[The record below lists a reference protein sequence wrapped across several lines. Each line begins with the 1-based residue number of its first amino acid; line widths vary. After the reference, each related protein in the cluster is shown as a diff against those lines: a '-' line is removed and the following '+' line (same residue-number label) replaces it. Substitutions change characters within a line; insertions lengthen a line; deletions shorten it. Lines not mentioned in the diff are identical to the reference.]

1 MKKHLPRSLLAFGA
15 LTAALFSSGCAQ
27 LVDGLYAVADELDR
41 QNQEYAY
48 AAYYQ
53 YYYAPRIPGDASAC
67 GIK

>member
-1 MKKHLPRSLLAFGA
+1 MKKHLPRSLLALAA
-15 LTAALFSSGCAQ
+15 LTSALFTSGCAHI
-27 LVDGLYAVADELDR
+27 VEGLNAVAYELDR

-53 YYYAPRIPGDASAC
+53 YYYAPRIPSDTSAC